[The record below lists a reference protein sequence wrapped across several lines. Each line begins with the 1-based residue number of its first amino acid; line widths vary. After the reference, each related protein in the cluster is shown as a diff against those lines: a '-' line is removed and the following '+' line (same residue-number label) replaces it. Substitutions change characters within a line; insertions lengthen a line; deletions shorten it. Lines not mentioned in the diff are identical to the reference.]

1 MEDEVEME
9 TAVEFYEHSCNTHQW
24 SSWCEESP
32 EASDALFTMLPKDT
46 KKVISHEMEEMKENL
61 EMINTL
67 ILALKKTPLLCI
79 GFLCLLTAMPLVAL
93 DRDFHAI
100 GDGADAPQ
108 RLDVYRRA
116 KGYTI
121 VVQTDGRKA
130 SVTATSFGKP
140 VFTLGGDGVVL
151 LPDGGKKTAQPV
163 VQGKNLWGFFVAD
176 AISGVSENDLLDVTA
191 VYEGGKAVLPDVV
204 GAPLRISG
212 RKGREYNW
220 NDEET
225 TILEQVNN
233 TRLEFTDFAYDVTA
247 SGVPDLISGSAEI
260 VGDMLRLKA
269 VLREPAGCTIRIL
282 LDTVP
287 DAGYAA
293 DGTDFMLDNGAL
305 TRFAGSQPKEWK
317 WTDVTKAAFTRDGAV
332 CTWELP
338 LKAVRPAE
346 TGRLRVRF
354 QARSQAGTDEMPSYG
369 KILPILR
376 PGNLAANS
384 ATKIIV
390 SGCCPMYKVYP
401 LTDGQTSRRIHWC
414 FESWAAGRDDPV
426 KFVEFHFPTAKQM
439 RQMTVWWEDLPKAA
453 EVQLLS
459 ADGKWETVIS
469 RKGASG
475 EGESFDWV
483 SAETGAATVDSAQE
497 KLKKAEKTTF
507 SFPGGTTTSA
517 IRVTD
522 PKSLWI
528 REIEI
533 Y

>member
-1 MEDEVEME
+1 M
-9 TAVEFYEHSCNTHQW
+9 
-24 SSWCEESP
+24 
-32 EASDALFTMLPKDT
+32 
-46 KKVISHEMEEMKENL
+46 
-61 EMINTL
+61 
-67 ILALKKTPLLCI
+67 
-79 GFLCLLTAMPLVAL
+79 GL

-100 GDGADAPQ
+100 GDGTEAPQ
-108 RLDVYRRA
+108 GLDVYRRA

-121 VVQTDGRKA
+121 VVKTDGRKA
-130 SVTATSFGKP
+130 SVTVANSSKP
-140 VFTLGGDGVVL
+140 VFTLDSNGLVH
-151 LPDGGKKTAQPV
+151 LPDNSQKTAQPV
-163 VQGKNLWGFFVAD
+163 VQSKNRWGFFVSD
-176 AISGVSENDLLDVTA
+176 AISGISENDLLDVTA
-191 VYEGGKAVLPDVV
+191 AYEGGKAVLPDAA

-225 TILEQVNN
+225 TILEQISN
-233 TRLEFTDFAYDVTA
+233 TRLEFTDYAYDVA
-247 SGVPDLISGSAEI
+247 DAGIPDLISGSAEI
-260 VGDMLRLKA
+260 VGEMLCLKA
-269 VLREPAGCTIRIL
+269 VLREPTNGTLRVL

-287 DAGYAA
+287 EAGYAA
-293 DGTDFMLDNGAL
+293 DGTDFMLDNGLL
-305 TRFAGSQPKEWK
+305 TQFAGSQPKEWK
-317 WTDVTKAAFTRDGAV
+317 WTDVMKATFQRDGAIF
-332 CTWELP
+332 TWELP

-346 TGRLRVRF
+346 TGRLRIRF

-376 PGNLAANS
+376 PGNLAADP

-414 FESWAAGRDDPV
+414 FESWAAGRIEPV
-426 KFVEFHFPTAKQM
+426 KFVEFHFPPAKQV

-469 RKGASG
+469 QQSTSS
-475 EGESFDWV
+475 EGLAFDWV
-483 SAETGAATVDSAQE
+483 SAETGAAIVDSAQE

-507 SFPGGTTTSA
+507 SFPIGTTTSA

>member
-1 MEDEVEME
+1 
-9 TAVEFYEHSCNTHQW
+9 
-24 SSWCEESP
+24 
-32 EASDALFTMLPKDT
+32 
-46 KKVISHEMEEMKENL
+46 
-61 EMINTL
+61 
-67 ILALKKTPLLCI
+67 
-79 GFLCLLTAMPLVAL
+79 MPLEAL

-100 GDGADAPQ
+100 GDGIDAPQ
-108 RLDVYRRA
+108 KLDVYRRA

-121 VVQTDGRKA
+121 VVKTDGRKA
-130 SVTATSFGKP
+130 FVTAVNAAKP
-140 VFTLGGDGVVL
+140 VFTLDSDGSVL
-151 LPDGGKKTAQPV
+151 LPDGSQKTAQPV
-163 VQGKNLWGFFVAD
+163 VQGKNLWGFFVPD
-176 AISGVSENDLLDVTA
+176 TISGLSENDLFDVTA
-191 VYEGGKAVLPDVV
+191 AYEGGKAALPDAV
-204 GAPLRISG
+204 GSPLRISG

-225 TILEQVNN
+225 TILEQVSN
-233 TRLEFTDFAYDVTA
+233 TRLEFTDFAYDVA
-247 SGVPDLISGSAEI
+247 DAGIPDLISGSAEI
-260 VGDMLRLKA
+260 VGEMLRLKA
-269 VLREPAGCTIRIL
+269 ILREPTDCTLRVL

-287 DAGYAA
+287 EAGYAA
-293 DGTDFMLDNGAL
+293 DGTDFMLDNGSL
-305 TRFAGSQPKEWK
+305 TQFAGSQPKEWK

-338 LKAVRPAE
+338 LKVVRPAE

-354 QARSQAGTDEMPSYG
+354 QARSHAGTDEMPSYG

-376 PGNLAANS
+376 PGNLAADP
-384 ATKIIV
+384 TTIITV

-414 FESWAAGRDDPV
+414 FESWAAGRIEPV
-426 KFVEFHFPTAKQM
+426 KFVEFLFPPAKQV

-459 ADGKWETVIS
+459 AEGKWETVIS
-469 RKGASG
+469 QQGASS
-475 EGESFDWV
+475 EGVAFDWV
-483 SAETGAATVDSAQE
+483 GAETGAATVDSAQE